1 MVNSVPP
8 TENTL
13 VPARFL
19 VLYGSQTGVSRSIAE
34 RLVLQA
40 RRLFVPLVNTGNGTS
55 SSLSLSLSALDS
67 YVPVSRLATEDGIVL
82 FICST
87 TGYGV
92 PPDNMCQFWRRLMNR
107 SLPVGRALLNLH
119 FAVLGIGDSSYPK
132 FNIVAKKLYRRL
144 TQLGATPLELSTT
157 DDNFA
162 PEQGLGLADEQA
174 ELTLH
179 GLLRW
184 WVPQLWELLSK
195 RWQLP
200 FVAALPKPLTFSA
213 LESPAMV
220 ASFWPIFNVEFVA
233 HSNPLINGVCTTQLE
248 DEHVTRVVEEDNSCF
263 LNGLPSP
270 LSAKW
275 FYVKQNQR
283 VTASDHFQ
291 DTRLLTLS
299 VDHDQPNLK
308 FQPGDVLFVQPKNR
322 LEDVVLLL
330 TITHTS
336 PGDRLRVTTRDPN
349 FPAPSVW
356 HPVLQ
361 SASRSGLSTAW
372 YATYY
377 FDLNSVPDSFVFAK
391 LAACA
396 YLALQKPDAG
406 HPNFGTDRLKLEFE
420 RLAELCSMSTTEIA
434 DELHEYVTRPR
445 RRLVEVLVDF
455 PVTAGLLSPDKW
467 FDVLPGPIRARP
479 YSIASAP
486 PNIQLLVAVVN
497 YKTRMAKPRLGLTS
511 NYLADLS
518 VGKCLP
524 GWIASDVAGG
534 FDFAQLLKTPIPP
547 CLLIAPGT
555 GVAPFRSFLWYQH
568 QLLNGQGNNV
578 LFFGCRYSTK
588 DYYFQKE
595 WSQLESAGQLH
606 ILTAFSRESK
616 TESTDDAISQNTI
629 QSRVYVQHKLC
640 ENADLVWSILASP
653 NSFVFVAGNAKSMPN
668 EVRNALVTVCETAG
682 GLSAKKAEAKL
693 TALEADRRFQVE
705 AWS

>member
-1 MVNSVPP
+1 MLNTVRT

-34 RLVLQA
+34 RLALQA
-40 RRLFVPLVNTGNGTS
+40 RHLFVPLVSTGNGTS
-55 SSLSLSLSALDS
+55 SSLTLSLSALDS
-67 YVPVSRLATEDGIVL
+67 YLPISRLAKEKGIVL
-82 FICST
+82 FVCST

-107 SLPVGRALLNLH
+107 SLPIGCALPNLH

-132 FNIVAKKLYRRL
+132 FNVVAKKLYRRL
-144 TQLGATPLELSTT
+144 TQLGATPLELSTA
-157 DDNFA
+157 DDDFA
-162 PEQGLGLADEQA
+162 SEQGLGLADEQA
-174 ELTLH
+174 DLTLH

-195 RWQLP
+195 NWQLP
-200 FVAALPKPLTFSA
+200 FVTTLPKPLTLPV
-213 LESPAMV
+213 LESPAVV
-220 ASFWPIFNVEFVA
+220 ASFWPIFNVEFVT
-233 HSNPLINGVCTTQLE
+233 HSAPLINGVCTTELE
-248 DEHVTRVVEEDNSCF
+248 GEQVTRAVEEDNSCI

-275 FYVKQNQR
+275 FCVKQNQR

-330 TITHTS
+330 TVTCSS
-336 PGDRLRVTTRDPN
+336 PRDRLRVTTRDPN

-361 SASRSGLSTAW
+361 SVSRSGLTTAW

-377 FDLNSVPDSFVFAK
+377 FDLTTVPDSFVFAK

-396 YLALQKPDAG
+396 YLALQKPGAG
-406 HPNFGTDRLKLEFE
+406 HPKFDTDRLKLEFE
-420 RLAELCSMSTTEIA
+420 RLAELGSMSSAEIV
-434 DELHEYVTRPR
+434 DDLHEYVTRPH
-445 RRLVEVLVDF
+445 RRLVEVLLDF

-479 YSIASAP
+479 YSIASSP
-486 PNIQLLVAVVN
+486 PDIQLLVAVVT

-534 FDFAQLLKTPIPP
+534 FNFAKLLKTPVAP

-568 QLLNGQGNNV
+568 QLLHGQGNNV

-595 WSQLESAGQLH
+595 WSQLESAGQLRV
-606 ILTAFSRESK
+606 ITAFSRESK
-616 TESTDDAISQNTI
+616 TESTDNTTSQNTTL
-629 QSRVYVQHKLC
+629 SRVYVQHKLC
-640 ENADLVWSILASP
+640 ENADLVWSILANP
-653 NSFVFVAGNAKSMPN
+653 DSFVFVAGNAKSMPN
-668 EVRNALVTVCETAG
+668 EVRNALVTVCETVG
-682 GLSAKKAEAKL
+682 GLTAEEAEAKL
-693 TALEADRRFQVE
+693 TALEVDRRFQVE